1 MFRAL
6 YANSKFIGA
15 KISPPNEVL
24 VIMDDGVTNYELI
37 NIKFNSEAIID
48 KHEKCIKA
56 SEQDEETILNLF
68 LEPKRTKHGRFM
80 VTDHDL

>member
-6 YANSKFIGA
+6 YTNPKFIGA
-15 KISPPNEVL
+15 KILPPNEVL
-24 VIMDDGVTNYELI
+24 VILEDGVMNYELI

-56 SEQDEETILNLF
+56 SEQDEDKILNLF
-68 LEPKRTKHGRFM
+68 VEPKRSNHGRFV
-80 VTDHDL
+80 VTEHDL